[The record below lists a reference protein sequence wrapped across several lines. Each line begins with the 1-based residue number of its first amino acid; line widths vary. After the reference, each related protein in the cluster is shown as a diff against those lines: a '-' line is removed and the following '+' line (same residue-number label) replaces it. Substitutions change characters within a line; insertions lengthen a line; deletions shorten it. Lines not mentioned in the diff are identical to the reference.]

1 MQYLIILYSLIFV
14 YGIVVGSFLNVCILR
29 IPEGKTIVSDR
40 SHCMTCGYQ
49 LRWYDLFPL
58 FSYLFLRGKC
68 RQCGQKISI
77 QYPMI
82 EALNGVLWVLS
93 FLILGITW
101 DTILV
106 CLLISALLVLSI
118 IDFRTY
124 EIPFGI
130 NVCIFVLGVVRV
142 FLHLEQW
149 ETYLIG
155 VFAVSVVLLVIYLVT
170 GGRGIGGGDVKLM
183 AAAGLF
189 LGWQLIIVAFFLGC
203 FYGSVIHILRM
214 KISGEGRV
222 LAMGPYLSLGIV
234 TAVWFGPNMIAWYL
248 SFF

>member
-1 MQYLIILYSLIFV
+1 M
-14 YGIVVGSFLNVCILR
+14 
-29 IPEGKTIVSDR
+29 
-40 SHCMTCGYQ
+40 
-49 LRWYDLFPL
+49 
-58 FSYLFLRGKC
+58 
-68 RQCGQKISI
+68 
-77 QYPMI
+77 
-82 EALNGVLWVLS
+82 
-93 FLILGITW
+93 
-101 DTILV
+101 
-106 CLLISALLVLSI
+106 
-118 IDFRTY
+118 
-124 EIPFGI
+124 
-130 NVCIFVLGVVRV
+130 
-142 FLHLEQW
+142 
-149 ETYLIG
+149 
-155 VFAVSVVLLVIYLVT
+155 SVVLLVIYLVT